1 MKTEMKNIESKDVGR
16 RARRVVDLFNLHR
29 FDGLKA
35 ELFQPKG
42 TTGRY
47 HVYIHFPDRDK
58 VYAAHEWGILASRM
72 LLEGLHV
79 SDGPGGIDYL
89 GMKVW

>member
-1 MKTEMKNIESKDVGR
+1 MKDVESKDVERLAG
-16 RARRVVDLFNLHR
+16 RVVDLFNLHR

-47 HVYIHFPDRDK
+47 RVHVRFPDRDK
-58 VYAAHEWGILASRM
+58 VYAAHEWGILASCM

-79 SDGPGGIDYL
+79 SDGPGGVDYL

>member
-1 MKTEMKNIESKDVGR
+1 MKSVESKDVGR
-16 RARRVVDLFNLHR
+16 RIGRVVDRFNLWR
-29 FDGLKA
+29 FDGLRA
-35 ELFQPKG
+35 ELYQPKG

-47 HVYIHFPDRDK
+47 HVYVHFPDRDK
-58 VYAAHEWGILASRM
+58 VYAAHEWGILASYM

-79 SDGPGGIDYL
+79 SDGPGGIDFL

>member
-1 MKTEMKNIESKDVGR
+1 MKNVEIKDVERVAG
-16 RARRVVDLFNLHR
+16 RVVDRFNLWR

-35 ELFQPKG
+35 ELLPPKG

-47 HVYIHFPDRDK
+47 YVCLHFPGRDK
-58 VYAAHEWGILASRM
+58 VYAAHEWGILASYM

-79 SDGPGGIDYL
+79 SDGPGGVDHL
-89 GMKVW
+89 GMNVW